1 VLVAA
6 ACPRP
11 GRPPGPEPAQPPIA
25 DAPLVESPLTP
36 TGSAELQIGS
46 VQSKPS
52 ADGTDLYVEGTVRNV
67 GTRASRPVIVWVD
80 GLDGSGLRLSRAET
94 VPTPPEI
101 PAGGA
106 ASFVVRLPNDR
117 AIRTFDVRAIGK

>member
-1 VLVAA
+1 MLGLVVAA
-6 ACPRP
+6 ACRK
-11 GRPPGPEPAQPPIA
+11 PPHAPVPEPAQPPIA
-25 DAPLVESPLTP
+25 EAPLAP

-80 GLDGSGLRLSRAET
+80 GLDESGLRLSRAET